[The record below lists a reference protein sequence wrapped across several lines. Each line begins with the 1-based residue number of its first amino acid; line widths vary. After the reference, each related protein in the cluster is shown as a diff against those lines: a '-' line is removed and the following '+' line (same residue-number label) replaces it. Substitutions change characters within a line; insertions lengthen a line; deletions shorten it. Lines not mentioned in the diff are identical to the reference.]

1 MQRSKLDPLNLRDLS
16 SLPSSKVSD
25 SLLKVILILSIII
38 HTNVSMKRI
47 EAFVNTG
54 KLMKYHIIA
63 DSQLSVPITIPKLQI
78 DYYA

>member
-1 MQRSKLDPLNLRDLS
+1 
-16 SLPSSKVSD
+16 
-25 SLLKVILILSIII
+25 
-38 HTNVSMKRI
+38 MKRI

-63 DSQLSVPITIPKLQI
+63 DSKLLVPITIPKLQI